1 MKFCAFAIILM
12 VAVNLWAGEIIQTV
26 NFSPNDLIF
35 TKTQGY
41 DVIELRG
48 CVSFANN
55 PGEPRLPKLRQS
67 VLIPAGA
74 VPTGIEIISEEVIEL
89 KGNYQIY
96 PYQSDVPLPMPG
108 RVYTP
113 EFVQPKAEVY
123 SSNEPYPAQ
132 KCALKGSGTLSGY
145 RIAHVEINPVQ
156 YAPAEGKLKF
166 TTRITYRLKYTENQ
180 VDNTVPTIEQQRIFG
195 EDVRAIVVNPEMVEL
210 FAPRVSGK
218 SVSRLLPPG
227 DYKYVIISGATS
239 LDTIFQRLA
248 NWKTKK
254 GVPTNVVQIS
264 WINSNYSG
272 WDLPEKIRNFIIDA
286 RNTWG
291 TIWVL
296 LGGSADHKTSG
307 QNLVP
312 ERSCFYINA
321 PVGYYPDE
329 DTIPCDLYFAGLD
342 GNWDLNGNHIY
353 GQIADNADMYSD
365 VYVGRAS
372 VYNIAQAQNFV
383 NKILTYEKNPP
394 TDYIRKMLLPTAILW
409 SSYEERPMQDSIA
422 RMTPTPPWVDG
433 KLYERNGTLSRQ
445 RMIDSMNVGF
455 GMGAWE
461 GHGDENGIYMG
472 STPYLSSTDADGL
485 TNGNKQGI
493 AISIACFTGA
503 WDETPNG
510 DCFAEHLAN
519 RVGGGLIGVMFNSR
533 YGWGAYVNGYVPGPS
548 ERLDTTYYAKI
559 FQAGLYK
566 MGQVL
571 AVDKDCWVPYADSGN
586 QYDYT
591 RWCLYE
597 LNLIGDPELPLWT
610 NIPANLTV
618 NYPAVI
624 QIGNQNVLVTVTGG
638 GSPVNNALV
647 CLQKGTETYAYGY
660 TNSSGQVTLNVAPT
674 SPGTMNITVTAKN
687 YYPFEGTI
695 QVQTS
700 TYAYVMYLKSTISD
714 PAPGGNNDGI
724 LNPGESVELPLWVKN
739 YGSIQA
745 NGVTGRLRENDPYI
759 TLSDTIKT
767 FGNIPANDSAY
778 TGSNGYNLQVANNCP
793 NGYGFL
799 LTLVCKDNVDSTWTS
814 QFGLTVYAPILTYQS
829 VAVTGGNG
837 NGILDPGETANLVVT
852 IKNEGGAV
860 ASNVVGV
867 LMENSPWITVN
878 DGNGSWGNLNPGA
891 TGSNSSDVFTVTA
904 AGNTP
909 NG

>member
-1 MKFCAFAIILM
+1 MKWINCAIILFLII
-12 VAVNLWAGEIIQTV
+12 ASSLWAGEIIQTV
-26 NFSPNDLIF
+26 RFSLNDLVI
-35 TKTQGY
+35 TNVQGY
-41 DVIELRG
+41 DVVELKG
-48 CVSFANN
+48 CVAFAEN
-55 PGEPRLPKLRQS
+55 PGEPRLPRLRQA
-67 VLIPAGA
+67 VLIPAGSI
-74 VPTGIEIISEEVIEL
+74 PTDLEIISEDVIEL
-89 KGNYQIY
+89 SGNYKIY
-96 PYQSDVPLPMPG
+96 PYQPDVPLPMPG
-108 RVYTP
+108 RIYQQHFFEPDAKIYNTD
-113 EFVQPKAEVY
+113 K
-123 SSNEPYPAQ
+123 PYPAK
-132 KCALKGSGTLSGY
+132 KCNLTGYGTLSGY
-145 RIAHVEINPVQ
+145 RIAHVEINPIQ
-156 YAPAEGKLKF
+156 YLPEEGRLRF
-166 TTRITYRLKYTENQ
+166 ITSITYRLKYLEQ
-180 VDNTVPTIEQQRIFG
+180 QLDNSVPTSDQLRIFG
-195 EDVRAIVVNPEMVEL
+195 EDVRAFVANPEMVEI
-210 FAPRVSGK
+210 FAPRVVGK
-218 SVSRLLPPG
+218 SNSRTLPPG

-239 LDTIFQRLA
+239 LDTVFQRLA
-248 NWKTKK
+248 DWKTKK
-254 GVPTNVVQIS
+254 GVPAKVVQIS
-264 WINSNYSG
+264 WINSNYTG
-272 WDLPEKIRNFIIDA
+272 WDLPEKVRNFIIDA

-312 ERSCFYINA
+312 ERSCFYTDA
-321 PVGYYPDE
+321 PVGYYTDE

-342 GNWDLNGNHIY
+342 GNWDRNNNHIY
-353 GQIADNADMYSD
+353 GQIADSVDMYSD

-372 VYNIAQAQNFV
+372 VYTIAQAQNFV

-422 RMTPTPPWVDG
+422 RMTPTPPWIDG

-445 RMIDSMNVGF
+445 RMIDSLNVGY

-472 STPYLSSTDADGL
+472 STPYLSSSDADGL
-485 TNGNKQGI
+485 INGNKQGI

-503 WDETPNG
+503 WDETPGG

-571 AVDKDCWVPYADSGN
+571 AVDKDCWVPYADMGA
-586 QYDYT
+586 QYEYT

-624 QIGNQNVLVTVTGG
+624 SIGNQNVTVTVM
-638 GSPVNNALV
+638 GSGAPVNNALV

-660 TNSSGQVTLNVAPT
+660 TNSSGQVVLNVTPMT
-674 SPGTMNITVTAKN
+674 PGTMNITVTAKN

-695 QVQTS
+695 QVQQS
-700 TYAYVMYLKSTISD
+700 NYAYVMYLKSSISD
-714 PAPGGNNDGI
+714 PAPGGNNDGV
-724 LNPGESVELPLWVKN
+724 LNPGESVEIPLWVKN

-745 NGVTGRLRENDPYI
+745 VGVTGRLRENDPYI
-759 TLSDTIKT
+759 TISDTIKT
-767 FGNIPANDSAY
+767 FGNIAPNDSAY
-778 TGSNGYNLQVANNCP
+778 TGANGYNLQVANNCP
-793 NGYGFL
+793 NGYGFI

-814 QFGLTVYAPILTYQS
+814 QFGLTVYAPVLVYQS
-829 VAVTGGNG
+829 YQVTGGNN

-852 IKNEGGAV
+852 IKNE
-860 ASNVVGV
+860 
-867 LMENSPWITVN
+867 
-878 DGNGSWGNLNPGA
+878 
-891 TGSNSSDVFTVTA
+891 
-904 AGNTP
+904 
-909 NG
+909 

>member
-1 MKFCAFAIILM
+1 MQRYITTIILLI
-12 VAVNLWAGEIIQTV
+12 AVNLWAGEIVQTV
-26 NFSPNDLIF
+26 NFSPNDLMF
-35 TKTQGY
+35 SKVQEY
-41 DVIELRG
+41 DVVELRG
-48 CVSFANN
+48 CVALAGQ
-55 PGEPRLPKLRQS
+55 PGEPRLPKIRQS

-74 VPTGIEIISEEVIEL
+74 VPVSVEIISVDEMEL
-89 KGNYQIY
+89 KGTYKIF

-108 RVYTP
+108 RAYIP
-113 EFVQPKAEVY
+113 QFVEPSTEIY
-123 SSNEPYPAQ
+123 NSSEPYPI
-132 KCALKGSGTLSGY
+132 KRCILTGSGTLSGY
-145 RIAHVEINPVQ
+145 RLAHIEINPVQ
-156 YAPAEGKLKF
+156 YIPAEGKIRF
-166 TTRITYRLKYTENQ
+166 ATRVTYKLRYLENQ
-180 VDNTVPTIEQQRIFG
+180 VENTVPTIDQQKIFG
-195 EDVRAIVVNPEMVEL
+195 ENIRAIVSNPEMVEV

-227 DYKYVIISGATS
+227 DYKYVIISGATN
-239 LDTIFQRLA
+239 LDSIFQRLA
-248 NWKTKK
+248 DWKTKK
-254 GVPTNVVQIS
+254 GVPAKVVQIS

-272 WDLPEKIRNFIIDA
+272 WDLPEKVRNFIIDA

-291 TIWVL
+291 TVWVL

-312 ERSCFYINA
+312 ERSAWYINA

-329 DTIPCDLYFAGLD
+329 DTIPCDLYFAGLN
-342 GNWDLNGNHIY
+342 GTWDFNGNHIY
-353 GQIADNADMYSD
+353 GQIADSADMYSD

-383 NKILTYEKNPP
+383 SKILTYEKNPP
-394 TDYIRKMLLPTAILW
+394 TNYLRKMLLPTGILW

-445 RMIDSMNVGF
+445 IMIDSMNVGY

-461 GHGDENGIYMG
+461 GHGDENGIYYNGG
-472 STPYLSSTDADGL
+472 SSPYLTSTDADGL
-485 TNGNKQGI
+485 TNGTKQGI

-533 YGWGAYVNGYVPGPS
+533 YGWGAYVGGYVPGPS

-559 FQAGLYK
+559 FEAGFYK

-618 NYPAVI
+618 TYPAVI
-624 QIGNQNVLVTVTGG
+624 QIGNQNVTVTVTGG

-660 TNSSGQVTLNVAPT
+660 TNASGQVTLNVAPT
-674 SPGTMNITVTAKN
+674 TPGTMDITVTAKN

-700 TYAYVMYLKSTISD
+700 TYAYVMYLKSSISD

-724 LNPGESVELPLWVKN
+724 LNPGESVEIPLWVKN
-739 YGSIQA
+739 YGSVQA
-745 NGVTGRLRENDPYI
+745 NGVTGRLREADPYI
-759 TLSDTIKT
+759 TISDTIKT
-767 FGNIPANDSAY
+767 FGNIGPNDSAY
-778 TGSNGYNLQVANNCP
+778 TGANGYNLQVANNCP
-793 NGYGFL
+793 NGYGFN

-814 QFGLTVYAPILTYQS
+814 QFGLMVYAPVLTYQS
-829 VAVTGGNG
+829 VSVVGGNG
-837 NGILDPGETANLVVT
+837 
-852 IKNEGGAV
+852 
-860 ASNVVGV
+860 
-867 LMENSPWITVN
+867 
-878 DGNGSWGNLNPGA
+878 
-891 TGSNSSDVFTVTA
+891 
-904 AGNTP
+904 
-909 NG
+909 

>member
-1 MKFCAFAIILM
+1 MKRYSIAIMLLIAM
-12 VAVNLWAGEIIQTV
+12 HLWAGEIIQTV
-26 NFSPNDLIF
+26 HFSQSDLAL
-35 TKTQGY
+35 TRVQGY
-41 DVIELRG
+41 DVVELRG
-48 CVSFANN
+48 CVAFANN
-55 PGEPRLPKLRQS
+55 PGEPRLPRLRQS

-74 VPTGIEIISEEVIEL
+74 VPTGIEIVSEEVIEL
-89 KGNYQIY
+89 RGNYQIY
-96 PYQSDVPLPMPG
+96 PYQPDVPLPMPG
-108 RVYTP
+108 RV
-113 EFVQPKAEVY
+113 FVPKFVLPKIEVY
-123 SSNEPYPAQ
+123 NSDEPYPLK
-132 KCALKGSGTLSGY
+132 KCDLTGSGTLAGY
-145 RIAHVEINPVQ
+145 RLAHVEINPVQ
-156 YAPAEGKLKF
+156 YIPVEGKIRF
-166 TTRITYRLKYTENQ
+166 ATRITYRLRYLENQ
-180 VDNTVPTIEQQRIFG
+180 VENTVPTVDQQKIFG
-195 EDVRAIVVNPEMVEL
+195 ENVRAMVVNPEMVDI
-210 FAPRVSGK
+210 FAPKVSGK
-218 SVSRLLPPG
+218 GVSRLLPPG

-264 WINSNYSG
+264 WVNSNYSG
-272 WDLPEKIRNFIIDA
+272 YDLPEKIRNFIIDA

-291 TIWVL
+291 TVWVL

-321 PVGYYPDE
+321 PVGYYADE

-342 GNWDLNGNHIY
+342 GTWDLNGNHIY

-372 VYNIAQAQNFV
+372 VYSITQAQNFV

-533 YGWGAYVNGYVPGPS
+533 YGWGAYVGGYVPGPS

-624 QIGNQNVLVTVTGG
+624 QIGNQNVAVTVTGG

-674 SPGTMNITVTAKN
+674 TPGTMNITVTAKN

-714 PAPGGNNDGI
+714 PSPGGNNDGI
-724 LNPGESVELPLWVKN
+724 LNPGESVEIPLWVKN
-739 YGSIQA
+739 YGSVQA
-745 NGVTGRLRENDPYI
+745 NSVTGRLRETDPYI

-793 NGYGFL
+793 NGYGFT

-814 QFGLTVYAPILTYQS
+814 QFGLMVYAPVLTYQS
-829 VAVTGGNG
+829 VAVVGGNG
-837 NGILDPGETANLVVT
+837 NGLLDPGETANLVVT
-852 IKNEGGAV
+852 IKNEGGAS
-860 ASNVVGV
+860 AANITGV
-867 LMENSPWITVN
+867 LMENSPYITVS
-878 DGNGSWGNLNPGA
+878 DANGSWGTLAPGA
-891 TGSNSSDVFTVTA
+891 TGNNSGDVFTVSALGST
-904 AGNTP
+904 
-909 NG
+909 